1 MKKLWILALS
11 AIFVANV
18 SAQEVKKEGCKG
30 KQLSKEERVDFDIKR
45 LKHELML
52 SDEQAAKF
60 EVTYRE
66 YAGKLD
72 ELFQKRAPKEDFQ
85 PGKELTD
92 KDLDKFAKDRL
103 EGQKDF
109 AELQLKF
116 YDKFRKDL
124 SARQVEKVLRLNEPF
139 GPKPCCGKPDGKQCD
154 KKCDKKCDK
163 HEGHHGQHGHPHGA
177 PQDFP
182 KKVISGADNKTTF
195 IRVSSFF
202 ALWKQE

>member
-103 EGQKDF
+103 EGRKDF

-124 SARQVEKVLRLNEPF
+124 SARQVEKVLRLNEPLQP
-139 GPKPCCGKPDGKQCD
+139 GPCCE
-154 KKCDKKCDK
+154 KKCDKFDGKFDGKPEGK
-163 HEGHHGQHGHPHGA
+163 HDGKKAGKKDGPHGKHGHPHGA
-177 PQDFP
+177 PQDAP
-182 KKVISGADNKTTF
+182 RK
-195 IRVSSFF
+195 
-202 ALWKQE
+202 